1 MGYDICRDSNDDDDD
16 DKDYDVDDD
25 DDDDDDI
32 DLYAG
37 GERRLPS
44 SSRDCW
50 TALIISC
57 RRRGSCL

>member
-1 MGYDICRDSNDDDDD
+1 MMHDDDDD
-16 DKDYDVDDD
+16 GVEDDDED

-50 TALIISC
+50 TALIISW